1 MRTTLKRGV
10 GHTVS
15 VDGDGN
21 GRVAHPPILTSP
33 VVRYRQPRPE
43 HPFLRLL
50 GKAFLWLIALAGM
63 VGGGLAGA
71 IYLYFDDTVE
81 DIVAK
86 TPEVKIAAKRLA
98 VPLPDQAATA
108 LVIGYDK
115 RLGVEATEE
124 SRSDTIMLLRADPS
138 DAGESISMLSFPRDL
153 WVEVRCPGRSYFMGA
168 INQAYLTCKEQGVVE
183 TVKGLT
189 GLEINYLITVNFRGF
204 KLMVEKLGGV
214 WMDVDRRY
222 FNDNSGFEPDY
233 ATIDLKPGYQ
243 KLKGQD
249 ALDFVRYR
257 HTDSD
262 IHRTARQQA
271 FIRSVKHRLSASFKP
286 SQSPRLLRVIRAITK
301 NVEVAQGGGKK
312 ISKTTVFE
320 WALFAYGLPSG
331 NVFQTKIEGLTG
343 SGTPGDPL
351 TTDPANIESAVQEF
365 LHPDVDAA
373 EKAASIALGQKLKLK
388 TGPPA
393 KFVSVVVLNG
403 NGVEGSAAE
412 ASYALSQ
419 RGYKTVPPPNDA
431 IANCDCRLFRTTV
444 YWDPA
449 RPKDSKLAART
460 VANLFGS
467 ADVARMPPLFGNI
480 RRLRGNAL
488 LAVVVG
494 QNFHGSL
501 AKVPKDTTPE
511 RKPPQV
517 VKEPAAARPFVK
529 DAQKRVDFPL
539 YVPTVLERSSSI
551 SDESPI
557 RTYPISE
564 DERAVRLVFRTTT
577 LGYND
582 YWGVQQTDWED
593 APALQQPS
601 TRRRIKGREYDLY
614 FNGAKLHMVVLRG
627 EEASYWVVN
636 TLLDSLSNE
645 TMIAIAKGLRPLKK

>member
-10 GHTVS
+10 GH
-15 VDGDGN
+15 GIEADGN
-21 GRVAHPPILTSP
+21 GHGARPPVFASQ
-33 VVRYRQPRPE
+33 VVHYRQPRPN
-43 HPFLRLL
+43 HPVLLLL
-50 GKAFLWLIALAGM
+50 GKAFLWLFAAAGM
-63 VGGGLAGA
+63 VAGGLAGA
-71 IYLYFDDTVE
+71 AYLYFDDTVE

-86 TPEVKIAAKRLA
+86 TPAVKIAAKRLA

-115 RLGVEATEE
+115 RLGIERTEE
-124 SRSDTIMLLRADPS
+124 ARSDTIMLVRADPS
-138 DAGESISMLSFPRDL
+138 DSGESISMLSFPRDL
-153 WVEVRCPGRSYFMGA
+153 WVDVRCPGRAPFPGA

-189 GLEINYLITVNFRGF
+189 GLEINYLVTVNFRGF

-222 FNDNSGFEPDY
+222 FNDNSGYEADY

-271 FIRSVKHRLSASFKP
+271 FVRSVKERLSASFMP
-286 SQSPRLLRVIRAITK
+286 SKSLRLAQVIRAVTK
-301 NVEVAQGGGKK
+301 NVEVAQGGGKNV
-312 ISKTTVFE
+312 SGTTVLK

-331 NVFQTKIEGLTG
+331 HVFQTKIEGL
-343 SGTPGDPL
+343 SGMGIEGDPL
-351 TTDPANIESAVQEF
+351 SADPSEIRAAVEEF

-373 EKAASIALGQKLKLK
+373 EKAAAVALGQRPPKLK

-393 KFVSVVVLNG
+393 RYVSVVVLNG
-403 NGVEGSAAE
+403 NGIEGSAAE
-412 ASYALSQ
+412 AGYALSQ
-419 RGYKTVPPPNDA
+419 RGYKTVEPPNGLA
-431 IANCDCRLFRTTV
+431 ANCTCRLFRTQV
-444 YWDPA
+444 YWDPS
-449 RPKDSKLAART
+449 RPVSRLAART
-460 VANLFGS
+460 VANLFGQ
-467 ADVARMPPLFGNI
+467 AGVQKAPRGEI
-480 RRLRGNAL
+480 RQLRGDAL

-494 QNFHGSL
+494 QTFHGSL
-501 AKVPKDTTPE
+501 ARVPQDKTPE

-517 VKEPAAARPFVK
+517 VKEPTAARPYVK
-529 DAQKRVDFPL
+529 DAQRRVDFPL
-539 YVPTVLERSSSI
+539 YVPTVLERTSSVS
-551 SDESPI
+551 EATPI
-557 RTYPISE
+557 RTYRVTE
-564 DERAVRLVFRTTT
+564 DDRAVRIVFSTMAA
-577 LGYND
+577 GYQE
-582 YWGVQQTDWED
+582 YWGIQQTSWDD

-636 TLLDSLSNE
+636 TLLDSISNE
-645 TMIAIAKGLRPLKK
+645 TMIAIAKGLKPFKR

>member
-10 GHTVS
+10 GHTIA

-21 GRVAHPPILTSP
+21 GYAARPPVLTSP
-33 VVRYRQPRPE
+33 VVHYRQPQPE

-50 GKAFLWLIALAGM
+50 GKALLWLLALAGM
-63 VGGGLAGA
+63 VAGGLAGA
-71 IYLYFDDTVE
+71 AYLYFDDTVE

-86 TPEVKIAAKRLA
+86 TPAVKIAAKRLS

-124 SRSDTIMLLRADPS
+124 SRSDTIMLVRADPS
-138 DAGESISMLSFPRDL
+138 DSGESISMLSFPRDL
-153 WVEVRCPGRSYFMGA
+153 RVDIRCPGRSVFPGA

-189 GLEINYLITVNFRGF
+189 GLQINYLITVNFRGF

-214 WMDVDRRY
+214 WIDVDRRY
-222 FNDNSGFEPDY
+222 FNDNSGYEADY
-233 ATIDLKPGYQ
+233 ATINLKPGYQ

-262 IHRTARQQA
+262 IHRNARQQA
-271 FIRSVKHRLSASFKP
+271 FVRSVKQRLSASFNPTK
-286 SQSPRLLRVIRAITK
+286 SLQLARVVRAVTK
-301 NVEVAQGGGKK
+301 NIEVAQGGGENVSKK
-312 ISKTTVFE
+312 TVLE

-331 NVFQTKIEGLTG
+331 NVFNAKVETTG
-343 SGTPGDPL
+343 RGIDGDPL
-351 TTDPANIESAVQEF
+351 VADAASVEAAVQDF

-373 EKAASIALGQKLKLK
+373 EKAAAVALGQKLKLK

-393 KFVSVVVLNG
+393 RYVSVVVLNG

-431 IANCDCRLFRTTV
+431 IANCECRLFRTTV
-444 YWDPA
+444 YWDPR

-467 ADVARMPPLFGNI
+467 ADVAKIPPRFGNI

-494 QNFHGSL
+494 QTFHGSL
-501 AKVPKDTTPE
+501 AKAPKDKTPQ

-517 VKEPAAARPFVK
+517 VKEPTAARPYLK
-529 DAQKRVDFPL
+529 EAQKRVDFPL
-539 YVPTVLERSSSI
+539 YLPTVLERSSSI
-551 SDESPI
+551 ADDTPVRAYKI
-557 RTYPISE
+557 TD
-564 DERAVRLVFRTTT
+564 DERAVRLVLRTFAG
-577 LGYND
+577 GYNE
-582 YWGVQQTDWED
+582 YWGIQQTDWED

-601 TRRRIKGREYDLY
+601 THRRIKGRDYDLY
-614 FNGAKLHMVVLRG
+614 FNGVKLHMVVLRA
-627 EEASYWVVN
+627 EEANYWVVN

-645 TMIAIAKGLRPLKK
+645 TMLAIAKGLRPLRK

>member
-10 GHTVS
+10 GHTIS

-21 GRVAHPPILTSP
+21 GRVAHPPILASP

-43 HPFLRLL
+43 HPAWRLL
-50 GKAFLWLIALAGM
+50 GKAFLWLLALAGM
-63 VGGGLAGA
+63 VAGGLAGA
-71 IYLYFDDTVE
+71 AYLYFDDTVE

-115 RLGVEATEE
+115 RLGVERTEE

-138 DAGESISMLSFPRDL
+138 DAGQSISMLSFPRDL
-153 WVEVRCPGRSYFMGA
+153 WVEVRCPGRSYFEGA

-214 WMDVDRRY
+214 WIDVDRRY
-222 FNDNSGFEPDY
+222 FNDNSGYGPDY

-271 FIRSVKHRLSASFKP
+271 FVRSVKDRLSASFKP
-286 SQSPRLLRVIRAITK
+286 SKSLQLARVVRAVTK
-301 NVEVAQGGGKK
+301 NIEVAQGGGKNV
-312 ISKTTVFE
+312 SGRTVLE

-331 NVFQTKIEGLTG
+331 HVFQTKIEGLTG
-343 SGTPGDPL
+343 TGTEGDPL
-351 TTDPANIESAVQEF
+351 LADSADIESAIQEF

-373 EKAASIALGQKLKLK
+373 EKAASIALGQKPKLK
-388 TGPPA
+388 TGPPP

-412 ASYALSQ
+412 AGYALSQ
-419 RGYKTVPPPNDA
+419 RGYKWVEPPNGA
-431 IANCDCRLFRTTV
+431 IANCECRLFRTTV
-444 YWDPA
+444 YWDPG

-467 ADVARMPPLFGNI
+467 ADVAKIPPRFGKI
-480 RRLRGNAL
+480 RQLRGNAL

-494 QNFHGSL
+494 QNFHGTL
-501 AKVPKDTTPE
+501 ARVPKDTTPE

-517 VKEPAAARPFVK
+517 YKDPAAARPYVK

-539 YVPTVLERSSSI
+539 YVPTVLARNSSI
-551 SDESPI
+551 PNESPI
-557 RTYPISE
+557 RTYPISG
-564 DERAVRLVFRTTT
+564 DERAVRLVFHTVAA
-577 LGYND
+577 GYSD

-593 APALQQPS
+593 APALKEPS
-601 TRRRIKGREYDLY
+601 TRRRIKGRDYDLY

-645 TMIAIAKGLRPLKK
+645 TMIEIAKGLRPLKK

>member
-10 GHTVS
+10 GHTIA

-21 GRVAHPPILTSP
+21 GRGAGPPILTSP
-33 VVRYRQPRPE
+33 VVRYQQPRPE

-50 GKAFLWLIALAGM
+50 GKAFLWLLAAAGM
-63 VGGGLAGA
+63 VAGGLAGA
-71 IYLYFDDTVE
+71 AYLYFDDTVE

-115 RLGVEATEE
+115 RLGVERTEE

-138 DAGESISMLSFPRDL
+138 DAGQAISMLSFPRDL
-153 WVEVRCPGRSYFMGA
+153 WVEVRCPGHSYFMGA

-222 FNDNSGFEPDY
+222 FNDNSSGENY

-257 HTDSD
+257 HADSD

-271 FIRSVKHRLSASFKP
+271 FVRSVKHRLSGSFKP
-286 SQSPRLLRVIRAITK
+286 SQSPRLLRVLRAITK
-301 NVEVAQGGGKK
+301 NVEVAQGGGKNVSGK
-312 ISKTTVFE
+312 TVFT

-331 NVFQTKIEGLTG
+331 NVFQTKIEGLVG
-343 SGTPGDPL
+343 RGIEGDPL
-351 TTDPANIESAVQEF
+351 TTDPANIEAAVQDF

-373 EKAASIALGQKLKLK
+373 EKAASIALGQKPKLR

-393 KFVSVVVLNG
+393 RFVSVVVLNG

-412 ASYALSQ
+412 AGYALSQ
-419 RGYKTVPPPNDA
+419 RGYKWVEPPNDA
-431 IANCDCRLFRTTV
+431 VANCDCRLFRTTV

-449 RPKDSKLAART
+449 RPKDSRLAART

-467 ADVARMPPLFGNI
+467 ADVARVPATFGNI
-480 RRLRGNAL
+480 KRLRGNAL
-488 LAVVVG
+488 VAVVVG

-501 AKVPKDTTPE
+501 AKVPEDKTPE
-511 RKPPQV
+511 RKPPQIV
-517 VKEPAAARPFVK
+517 RDPAEARPYVKEAK
-529 DAQKRVDFPL
+529 KRVDFPL
-539 YVPTVLERSSSI
+539 YVPTVLERNSSI
-551 SDESPI
+551 SDATPV
-557 RTYPISE
+557 RTYPITE
-564 DERAVRLVFRTTT
+564 DERAVRLVFRTGAA
-577 LGYND
+577 GYEE
-582 YWGVQQTDWED
+582 YWGIQQTNWDD
-593 APALQQPS
+593 PPALQQPS
-601 TRRRIKGREYDLY
+601 TRRRIKGRDYDLY

-627 EEASYWVVN
+627 EEATYWVVN
-636 TLLDSLSNE
+636 TLLDTLSNE
-645 TMIAIAKGLRPLKK
+645 TMIEIAKGLRPLKS